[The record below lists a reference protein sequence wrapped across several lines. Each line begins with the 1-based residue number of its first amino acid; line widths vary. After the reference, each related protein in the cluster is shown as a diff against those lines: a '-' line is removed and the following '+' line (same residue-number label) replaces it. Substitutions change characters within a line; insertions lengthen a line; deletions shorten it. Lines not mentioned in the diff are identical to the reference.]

1 MSKEPRNFI
10 HILVNRGIIS
20 AEQSDEACRLA
31 EQIGARLQDVVV
43 KLGHATAEQV
53 TLAVAESHNLPFI
66 DLTDVTIP
74 QSVLE
79 QVPESVARENIVLP
93 VAFNKKVLFIATS
106 DPDDF
111 DTLQKLRFIF
121 NKDVQPM
128 LAVREQI
135 VEAINR
141 CYGPTET
148 ESVDSMLTE
157 FTDTAIDFTQRE
169 LDAFETD
176 FEVPALDDE
185 SGLQAEALEEPDT
198 DLESS
203 DFDLALDDEAASSGE
218 EEGSQVVA
226 LEDDSDGD
234 EGAETIARP
243 RRRRGAPLLDDQEA
257 PRPVERQ
264 ATVRYYHRMNPER
277 MFPLLVV
284 LSKKQIA
291 EVVKRS
297 VSQARSQGF
306 QVALDSVVEVEPIL
320 PGCSCYPP
328 REQMPI
334 REAEVTSTFWV
345 VPHVLGKI
353 MQARVVV
360 RQNGTV
366 LAEVPLQMR
375 VVKQGVTL
383 LLGALSLGL
392 PLLLLTLKQYHLDFE
407 SQLQEGFGLYAQVLN
422 WAVRWL
428 SPEVL
433 TGLLLALTAVMYFW
447 LRPRRRD
454 VFWDIETIRP
464 EEPAPRKDETVAPAP
479 RGQEPL
485 PASQADLFHRGDQL
499 FTQQEYRQAL
509 DCYERGLALGAAKPV
524 VYFRASLAAH
534 HLQDTRRALAIL
546 EQARVER
553 PPSKIPG
560 VMWYNMGCF
569 ATRLGRFADAI
580 HYLNR
585 AVDAGFNDVT
595 KYRSDPDLEPL
606 RWRPEFKRLL
616 VSLAST

>member
-1 MSKEPRNFI
+1 MSNETRDFTQ
-10 HILVNRGIIS
+10 ILLNRLIIK
-20 AEQSDEACRLA
+20 AAQLQEARDLA
-31 EQIGARLQDVVV
+31 QQTGARLRDLLV
-43 KLGHATAEQV
+43 KLGHATTEEV
-53 TLAVAESHNLPFI
+53 LAAIAESHDLPYI
-66 DLTDVTIP
+66 DLTHVTISP
-74 QSVLE
+74 TVIEL
-79 QVPESVARENIVLP
+79 VPESVARENLVLP
-93 VAFNKKVLFIATS
+93 VAAGKHGLLLATC
-106 DPDDF
+106 DPDDA
-111 DTLQKLRFIF
+111 DMLQKLHFILNRFIYL
-121 NKDVQPM
+121 V
-128 LAVREQI
+128 VTTREQI

-141 CYGPTET
+141 YYGECQT
-148 ESVDSMLTE
+148 ESVDSMLAE

-185 SGLQAEALEEPDT
+185 SASQAVALDDSDT

-203 DFDLALDDEAASSGE
+203 DREAESQGEEFELALEQEEDVEEPGQPPSG
-218 EEGSQVVA
+218 VVYCG
-226 LEDDSDGD
+226 ES
-234 EGAETIARP
+234 P
-243 RRRRGAPLLDDQEA
+243 QSAP

-284 LSKKQIA
+284 LSKKQLA
-291 EVVKRS
+291 EVVKRG

-306 QVALDSVVEVEPIL
+306 RVAPDSVVEVEPIL

-334 REAEVTSTFWV
+334 RDAEVSSTFWV

-360 RQNGTV
+360 RQNGIV
-366 LAEVPLQMR
+366 LAEVPLEMR

-383 LLGALSLGL
+383 LLGALSLLL

-422 WAVRWL
+422 WAVRSV

-433 TGLLLALTAVMYFW
+433 TGSLLALTAVMYFW
-447 LRPRRRD
+447 LRPRKRD
-454 VFWDIETIRP
+454 VFWDVETIRP
-464 EEPAPRKDETVAPAP
+464 EEPARRKDETVAPAP

-485 PASQADLFHRGDQL
+485 PASQADLFHRADQL
-499 FTQQEYRQAL
+499 FAQQEYRQAL

-546 EQARVER
+546 EQARAQL
-553 PPSKIPG
+553 PPAKIPG
-560 VMWYNMGCF
+560 VLWYNMGCF
-569 ATRLGRFADAI
+569 ATRLGQFPDAI
-580 HYLNR
+580 RYLNR
-585 AVDAGFNDVT
+585 AVDAGFNNIT

-616 VSLAST
+616 VSLAAS